1 MTKNYWDLFI
11 CHASEDKP
19 AVVSPLVELLTER
32 GLRVWVDE
40 SEIHVGDSLRQS
52 IDRGLASS
60 KLGAVVLS
68 PSFFKKAW
76 TQAELGALFSKQT
89 AESRIVLPIWHC
101 VSADDVRQWSPL
113 LADIRAVRTDLGLGR
128 VAQELYQAVIRSGPL
143 YRPGA
148 PIFADKLTKRALMD
162 LPEGSYLSSNS
173 YTSEGKPV
181 LSQLVPPL
189 HEREAFWQKIKQLGL
204 ANRRFYA
211 FGDLS
216 EYRTHIASRSIWTVD
231 YDEE

>member
-1 MTKNYWDLFI
+1 
-11 CHASEDKP
+11 
-19 AVVSPLVELLTER
+19 
-32 GLRVWVDE
+32 
-40 SEIHVGDSLRQS
+40 
-52 IDRGLASS
+52 
-60 KLGAVVLS
+60 
-68 PSFFKKAW
+68 
-76 TQAELGALFSKQT
+76 
-89 AESRIVLPIWHC
+89 
-101 VSADDVRQWSPL
+101 
-113 LADIRAVRTDLGLGR
+113 
-128 VAQELYQAVIRSGPL
+128 
-143 YRPGA
+143 
-148 PIFADKLTKRALMD
+148 MD